1 MKFTILIFA
10 GAAAVFIK
18 CGTPSNDQVSPF
30 PVLTLIINPAEIIR
44 QLTTAFNNSCRED
57 VTTTRQGGC
66 EMWCGKRC
74 PSSNLPVCI
83 PKANKDYDCV
93 CAST

>member
-10 GAAAVFIK
+10 GAAAAFVK
-18 CGTPSNDQVSPF
+18 CGTPSNDQ
-30 PVLTLIINPAEIIR
+30 LRGGCDDNQA
-44 QLTTAFNNSCRED
+44 
-57 VTTTRQGGC
+57 GGC

-74 PSSNLPVCI
+74 PSSNFPVCI

-93 CAST
+93 CART